1 MQLGQLCFLSFFY
14 FYYYYFFFST
24 VELMIMVE
32 AVLFGSEIIPGSVA
46 RTFILIYFQ

>member
-1 MQLGQLCFLSFFY
+1 MQLGQLCFLSFFN
-14 FYYYYFFFST
+14 FYYYFFST
-24 VELMIMVE
+24 VEFMIMVE